1 MGKGSKPRNCF
12 SSEFKNNYDSI
23 NWGRPKTNETEQQK
37 ETRNN
42 ARKLKSTV
50 PQSSMLSSI
59 QKEDKNN

>member
-23 NWGRPKTNETEQQK
+23 NWGRPKTNETKQQK
-37 ETRNN
+37 ETRND

-50 PQSSMLSSI
+50 PKSNVLSDI
-59 QKEDKNN
+59 QKES